1 MIKSITLK
9 NFKGHANTSIDLGKI
24 TVLAGKNGAGKTSVL
39 QSLHYL
45 SMLASKTCETIFP
58 IGTERGLENLVK
70 RGANDGEISAAGSW
84 GKKNW
89 AANVIFT
96 KSSASESGWKPTL
109 NYRWNDDPW
118 VTCKGTW
125 DSSFSEADE
134 DFKKAIQHTVYLKMV
149 AEKLAEPSV
158 PMDITPTVEYDG
170 FGLASAI
177 ANLKNAEPDRFEIL
191 EDSLKGLLPFV
202 QRIRVQKKKI
212 EKIEQ
217 RIITVDGKSVSY
229 DAPQSLVAD
238 ELVLDLRGAESL
250 PAHALSEGTLLALG
264 LLTVLVSPSCPNMI
278 LLDDIEQGLHPK
290 AQRDIVRLI
299 RNITENSKHPFLQ
312 IVMTTHSP
320 YIIDELGA
328 SDIWL
333 LNDVPQ
339 GTIYASRLL
348 SHPDSEKALQ
358 VLTTGELWSSVGED
372 WVVPDNL

>member
-1 MIKSITLK
+1 MITNISLK
-9 NFKGHANTSIDLGKI
+9 NFKGHTNTSIDLGRI
-24 TVLAGKNGAGKTSVL
+24 TVLVGKNGAGKTSVL

-45 SMLASKTCETIFP
+45 SMLASKTCQIIFH
-58 IGTERGLENLVK
+58 IGTERSLENLVK
-70 RGANDGEISAAGSW
+70 RGAHDSQISATGYW
-84 GKKNW
+84 GNKNW
-89 AANVIFT
+89 TANVKFT
-96 KSSASESGWKPTL
+96 KSAASESGWKPTL
-109 NYRWNDDPW
+109 NYRWNNDPP
-118 VTCKGTW
+118 VTCKGNW
-125 DSSFSEADE
+125 NSSFSEADE

-149 AEKLAEPSV
+149 AEKLAEPSI
-158 PMDITPTVEYDG
+158 PKDISPRVEYDG

-177 ANLKNAEPDRFEIL
+177 ANLKNAEPERFEIL
-191 EDSLKGLLPFV
+191 EESLKSLLPFV

-212 EKIEQ
+212 ERMEQ
-217 RIITVDGKSVSY
+217 RIVTVDGKSVSY

-264 LLTVLVSPSCPNMI
+264 LLTVLVSPNCPNLI

-290 AQRDIVRLI
+290 AQRDIFRVI
-299 RNITENSKHPFLQ
+299 RNLTQDAKRPYLQ

-333 LNDVPQ
+333 LNDVPE
-339 GTIYASRLL
+339 GEIYAKQLL
-348 SHPDSEKALQ
+348 SYPDSEKALQ

-372 WVVPDNL
+372 WVGAR